1 MANAVTQKILIDGGT
16 MVGSHVIKQIVIVSD
31 GSEETDLVIYDN
43 SAHVADVLKGIVRRV
58 KATGSS
64 ACQCILEWDQTTDS
78 VVCAFEPGAGV
89 DIDYRH
95 VGGIKN
101 PGAVGAT
108 GDLLLTTTNLDAGDV
123 ITIEIEIG
131 QS

>member
-43 SAHVADVLKGIVRRV
+43 SAHVNDVSKGIVRRV

-64 ACQCILEWDQTTDS
+64 CQCVLEWDQTTDS
-78 VVCAFEPGAGV
+78 VVCAFDPSAGV

-101 PGAVGAT
+101 PGATGAT
-108 GDLLLTTTNLDAGDV
+108 GDLVLTTTNLDAGDV
-123 ITIEIEIG
+123 VTIEIEIG